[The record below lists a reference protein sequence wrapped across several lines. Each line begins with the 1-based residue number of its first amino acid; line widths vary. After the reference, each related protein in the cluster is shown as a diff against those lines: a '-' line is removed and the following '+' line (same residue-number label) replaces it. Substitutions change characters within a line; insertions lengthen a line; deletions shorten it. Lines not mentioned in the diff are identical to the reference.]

1 MVKYVNKSEKINF
14 RLSIIEK
21 NNINLGLLKL
31 DNKIKKIIKI
41 IYKKLSLGGK
51 VFLCGNGGSA
61 ADAQHLAAEFLIRL
75 RPNVNR
81 NPIPAISLA
90 MDTSTLTACGNDY
103 DFKYIFSRNLNALG
117 HKGKDVLIAISTSG
131 NSKNI
136 IEALKAAKKNKII
149 SIGFFG
155 RTGGKAIKYC
165 DMALNI
171 NSDKVARIQES
182 HIFLGHYIFEEIEKL
197 ILKKLAI

>member
-1 MVKYVNKSEKINF
+1 MVKYIKETANANL

-21 NNINLGLLKL
+21 NNLNLELLKL
-31 DNKIKKIIKI
+31 NNKIEKIIKI

-51 VFLCGNGGSA
+51 IFLCGNGGSA

-75 RPNVNR
+75 RPNINR

-103 DFKYIFSRNLNALG
+103 DFKYIFSRSLDALSN
-117 HKGKDVLIAISTSG
+117 KGKDVLIAITTSG

-136 IEALKAAKKNKII
+136 IEALKVAKKKKIV

-155 RTGGKAIKYC
+155 KTGGKAKKYC
-165 DMALNI
+165 DMPLNI
-171 NSDKVARIQES
+171 ASNKVARIQES
-182 HIFLGHYIFEEIEKL
+182 HIFLGHYIFEEVEKL
-197 ILKKLAI
+197 ILKK

>member
-1 MVKYVNKSEKINF
+1 LVKYLKRSLKINL

-21 NNINLGLLKL
+21 NNINLMLLKL
-31 DNKIKKIIKI
+31 DNKIEKIVNI

-51 VFLCGNGGSA
+51 IFLCGNGGSA

-81 NPIPAISLA
+81 SPIPAISLA

-103 DFKYIFSRNLNALG
+103 DFKYIFSRSLDALSN
-117 HKGKDVLIAISTSG
+117 KSKDVLIVISTSG

-136 IEALKAAKKNKII
+136 IEALKAAKKNKIL

-155 RTGGKAIKYC
+155 KTGGKAKKYC
-165 DMALNI
+165 DMPLNVES
-171 NSDKVARIQES
+171 NKVARIQES
-182 HIFLGHYIFEEIEKL
+182 HIFLGHYIFEEVEKL
-197 ILKKLAI
+197 IIKK

>member
-1 MVKYVNKSEKINF
+1 LVKYLKRSSKINL

-21 NNINLGLLKL
+21 NNINMMLLKL
-31 DNKIKKIIKI
+31 DNKIEKIVNI

-51 VFLCGNGGSA
+51 IFLCGNGGSA

-81 NPIPAISLA
+81 SPIPAISLA

-103 DFKYIFSRNLNALG
+103 DFKYIFSRNLDALG
-117 HKGKDVLIAISTSG
+117 NKGKDVLIAISTSG

-136 IEALKAAKKNKII
+136 IEALKAAKKNKIL

-155 RTGGKAIKYC
+155 KTGGKAKKYC
-165 DMALNI
+165 DMPLNI
-171 NSDKVARIQES
+171 ESNKVARIQES
-182 HIFLGHYIFEEIEKL
+182 HIFLGHYIFEEVEKL
-197 ILKKLAI
+197 ILKK

>member
-1 MVKYVNKSEKINF
+1 LVKYVNKSEKINF

>member
-1 MVKYVNKSEKINF
+1 MVKYLKRSSKINL

-21 NNINLGLLKL
+21 NNINMMLLKL
-31 DNKIKKIIKI
+31 DNKIEKIVNI

-51 VFLCGNGGSA
+51 IFLCGNGGSA

-81 NPIPAISLA
+81 SPIPAISLA

-103 DFKYIFSRNLNALG
+103 DFKYIFSRSLEALSN
-117 HKGKDVLIAISTSG
+117 KSKDVLIVISTSG

-136 IEALKAAKKNKII
+136 IEALKAAKKNKIL

-155 RTGGKAIKYC
+155 KTGGKAKKYC
-165 DMALNI
+165 DMPLNVES
-171 NSDKVARIQES
+171 NKVARIQES
-182 HIFLGHYIFEEIEKL
+182 HIFLGHYIFEEVEKL
-197 ILKKLAI
+197 IIKK